1 MSIEK
6 RYELLK
12 SRVDYDRDT
21 GSFVWRRVDGM
32 PRMWI
37 TKHAGKQAGTVDSK
51 GRVVLHVLMD
61 KKSYRVFAHRLAW
74 FIVHGILPDCG
85 LDHIDGNPL
94 NNAISNL
101 RDVTASVNMRNVPR
115 YSRNTSGYCGVS
127 WRKSTRRWD
136 ARVMVSGHMHNL
148 GSYANIADADAAVR
162 TFRAANGFT
171 DRHGT
176 PISFCR

>member
-1 MSIEK
+1 MSIKK

-37 TKHAGKQAGTVDSK
+37 TKHAGKQAGTVDAK

-61 KKSYRVFAHRLAW
+61 RKTYRVFAHRLAW
-74 FIVHGILPDCG
+74 FIVHGVLPDHG

-101 RDVTASVNMRNVPR
+101 RDVTASVNMRNVSR
-115 YSRNTSGYCGVS
+115 YKRNTSGFCGVS
-127 WRKSTRRWD
+127 WHKADRRWD
-136 ARVMVSGHMHNL
+136 ARAMVSGRMHNL
-148 GSYANIADADAAVR
+148 GRYADIDDAAAAVR
-162 TFRAANGFT
+162 AFRNANGFT
-171 DRHGT
+171 ERHGEPPT
-176 PISFCR
+176 DKR